1 MPGARGMP
9 GASGCPSPGLGP
21 GGLLQPRATPPAPTQ
36 TRNTKPR
43 EANSTSRKTPHIC
56 SRGGQGRAGQAWLG
70 SQQPIY
76 KVWSGQEVPAKIH
89 PTPCAMAPRNLWG
102 DWGAQASAAPS
113 ARCTTGHVPQLQR
126 VDRQCVPGGF
136 CSRRVC
142 LPPPAV
148 WGEGPLH
155 SPHGPALQLPRGGN
169 EALGCLKGLS
179 RGPQAPGHRGHLGS
193 CNTLGARGGVGTW
206 HPVLR

>member
-1 MPGARGMP
+1 MP

-36 TRNTKPR
+36 TRNPKPR

-76 KVWSGQEVPAKIH
+76 KLWSGQEVPAKIRL
-89 PTPCAMAPRNLWG
+89 TPRAMAPRNLWG

-136 CSRRVC
+136 C
-142 LPPPAV
+142 
-148 WGEGPLH
+148 
-155 SPHGPALQLPRGGN
+155 
-169 EALGCLKGLS
+169 
-179 RGPQAPGHRGHLGS
+179 
-193 CNTLGARGGVGTW
+193 ARGCACPHPPCGGKGPCTAPTAPPCSCPGVGMRRW
-206 HPVLR
+206 GALRV